1 MQILTIVTQ
10 KQGLIDRPINEI
22 ISEAIE
28 EYHMSETNIPRFVRE
43 VKKNKNI
50 LKRNR
55 AKNRNFISQKSVIF

>member
-28 EYHMSETNIPRFVRE
+28 EYNMSETNIARFVRE

>member
-1 MQILTIVTQ
+1 MQILTILTQ

-22 ISEAIE
+22 IFEAIE
-28 EYHMSETNIPRFVRE
+28 EYNMSETNIPRFVRE

>member
-43 VKKNKNI
+43 VKKIKI
-50 LKRNR
+50 
-55 AKNRNFISQKSVIF
+55 FSSVIEQKTEILFLRKV

>member
-22 ISEAIE
+22 IFEAIE
-28 EYHMSETNIPRFVRE
+28 EYNMSETNIPRFVRE

>member
-28 EYHMSETNIPRFVRE
+28 EYNMSETNIPRFVRE